1 MSSVPKGT
9 TEPIGLARHG
19 RTRYS
24 LSSFLAIFEPLKI
37 AISVIGDPD
46 VVPHTLQGFKA
57 ELFKALAHPA
67 RIKILEYLRSGERTV
82 SELQALLDLESSTV
96 SQQLAILR
104 ARSIVEGRKQGTSV
118 YYRVPDPLI
127 FDLLDVARRIFANH
141 VVGLQAMADEEPD
154 VRTPAEA
161 ESHLA
166 ARVAGA
172 DR

>member
-1 MSSVPKGT
+1 M
-9 TEPIGLARHG
+9 
-19 RTRYS
+19 
-24 LSSFLAIFEPLKI
+24 
-37 AISVIGDPD
+37 
-46 VVPHTLQGFKA
+46 PHTLQGFKA

-67 RIKILEYLRSGERTV
+67 RIKILEHLRSGERTV
-82 SELQALLDLESSTV
+82 SELQVLLDLESSTV

-154 VRTPAEA
+154 FPERSTADPIIAVE
-161 ESHLA
+161 
-166 ARVAGA
+166 VAGA
-172 DR
+172 DRS